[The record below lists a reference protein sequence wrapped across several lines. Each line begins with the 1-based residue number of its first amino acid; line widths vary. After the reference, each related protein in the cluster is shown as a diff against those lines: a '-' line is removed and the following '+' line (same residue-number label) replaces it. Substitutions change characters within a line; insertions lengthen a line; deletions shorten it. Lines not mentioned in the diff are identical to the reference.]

1 MNKLPFK
8 DCSNSVCSRIF
19 KEMEEKIVKLNE
31 ELKKVNEE
39 KKFYAEQMTDLLRPK
54 SRLNPPT

>member
-39 KKFYAEQMTDLLRPK
+39 KKFYAEQMTDLLRTK
-54 SRLNPPT
+54 FNA